1 MKPARSIGAPLRQFV
16 FGQFVFGRLV
26 FGLLIFALSVSGIFA
41 QSPAFAKDSLGVFG
55 SWGAF
60 RDADIPRCYAIAESQ
75 DIRGKAERKSYVS
88 VGFWPNRK
96 IRRQFH
102 VRLSRDRSSNSR
114 VIVSISGR
122 RFQLTASR
130 SDGWSQDKRMD
141 AAIVASIRSAT
152 SMTVESTGRD
162 GRPIVD
168 AYLLR
173 GAATAIDAASLGC
186 SRME

>member
-1 MKPARSIGAPLRQFV
+1 MRALAILIACSIAAISLPVAAR
-16 FGQFVFGRLV
+16 
-26 FGLLIFALSVSGIFA
+26 
-41 QSPAFAKDSLGVFG
+41 DSLGIFN

-60 RDADIPRCYAIAESQ
+60 RDPAVPRCYAIAESEE
-75 DIRGKAERKSYVS
+75 ITGKAERKSYVS
-88 VGFWPNRK
+88 VGFWPKRN
-96 IRRQFH
+96 IRAQIH

-114 VIVSISGR
+114 VIVGIGGR
-122 RFQLTASR
+122 RFQLTANR

-141 AAIVASIRSAT
+141 AAIIAALRSAN
-152 SMTVESTGRD
+152 SMTIESTGRD

-186 SRME
+186 SRLRSES

>member
-1 MKPARSIGAPLRQFV
+1 MIREIFPLLKIALVAVCAAFATPAI
-16 FGQFVFGRLV
+16 
-26 FGLLIFALSVSGIFA
+26 
-41 QSPAFAKDSLGVFG
+41 AKDSLGIFN

-60 RDADIPRCYAIAESQ
+60 RDAEIPRCYAIAESE
-75 DIRGKAERKSYVS
+75 DITGKAERKSYVS

-114 VIVSISGR
+114 VIASIGGR
-122 RFQLTASR
+122 RFRLTAST
-130 SDGWSQDKRMD
+130 SDAWSQDKRMD
-141 AAIVASIRSAT
+141 AALVAAIRSAK
-152 SMTVESTGRD
+152 SMTIESIGRD
-162 GRPIVD
+162 GKPIVD

-186 SRME
+186 SRLRR

>member
-1 MKPARSIGAPLRQFV
+1 MKRLFV
-16 FGQFVFGRLV
+16 LISLM
-26 FGLLIFALSVSGIFA
+26 LLI
-41 QSPAFAKDSLGVFG
+41 PAPAIAKDSLGIFN

-60 RDADIPRCYAIAESQ
+60 RDAEIPRCYAIAETEQISG
-75 DIRGKAERKSYVS
+75 RAERKSYATI
-88 VGFWPNRK
+88 GFWPNRK

-102 VRLSRDRSSNSR
+102 VRLSRDRSTNSR
-114 VIVSISGR
+114 VIVSIGGR
-122 RFQLTASR
+122 RFRLTANR

-141 AAIVASIRSAT
+141 AAIIAAIRSAV
-152 SMTVESTGRD
+152 SMTVESVGRD

-186 SRME
+186 SRLR